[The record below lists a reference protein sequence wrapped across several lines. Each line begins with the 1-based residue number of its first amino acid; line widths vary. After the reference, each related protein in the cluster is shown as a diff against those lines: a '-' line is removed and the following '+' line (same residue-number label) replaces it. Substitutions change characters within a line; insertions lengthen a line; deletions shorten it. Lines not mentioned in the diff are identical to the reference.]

1 MGGRWEASVSRMPVL
16 VRDAVESDA
25 STLCAL
31 WADLLAKPVTDDGRC
46 SPEDA
51 AAQSVARIATDD
63 TCRILVAEIEGTVVG
78 AVYLRVAA
86 LSPLQNEQVIHISHL
101 QVDPGSVRHGVGRSL
116 IEVAATW
123 AEQQGVDALV
133 TATAVNDREANRFM
147 ARYGMAQ
154 IAVLR
159 GSSVAGLRARL
170 PLDPSTAARS
180 VGRSGRTVGQVV
192 AVRRSQRRAQG
203 RNVRPVT

>member
-1 MGGRWEASVSRMPVL
+1 MPVL

-25 STLCAL
+25 SPLCAL
-31 WADLLAKPVTDDGRC
+31 WADLLLKPVGDDGS

-51 AAQSVARIATDD
+51 AAGAVARIAADE
-63 TCRILVAEIEGTVVG
+63 TCRILVAEIEGSVVG
-78 AVYLRVAA
+78 AAYLRIAS
-86 LSPLQNEQVIHISHL
+86 LSPLQTERVIHVSHL
-101 QVDPGSVRHGVGRSL
+101 QVDPDFVRNGVGRSL
-116 IEVAATW
+116 MEVAATW
-123 AEQQGVDALV
+123 AEQCGIDALV

-170 PLDPSTAARS
+170 PLDPSTAAR
-180 VGRSGRTVGQVV
+180 VGGRSGRTVGQVV
-192 AVRRSQRRAQG
+192 AVRRSQRRARG
-203 RNVRPVT
+203 SDVVR